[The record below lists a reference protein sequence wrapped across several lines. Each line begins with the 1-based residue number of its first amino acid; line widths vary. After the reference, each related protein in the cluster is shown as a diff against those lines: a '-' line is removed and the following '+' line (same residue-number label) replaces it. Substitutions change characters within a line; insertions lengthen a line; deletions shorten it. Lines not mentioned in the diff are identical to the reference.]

1 MKKLLVIIGFL
12 SIFLT
17 GCVVHDRHY
26 GYRDGYRHSGPKY
39 ERKYNHSSRHKHYR
53 PRAYNKK
60 SAHRQYRGHR
70 SHHRK
75 PGHHRRR

>member
-39 ERKYNHSSRHKHYR
+39 ERKYTHSGRHKHVR
-53 PRAYNKK
+53 PRAYHKK
-60 SAHRQYRGHR
+60 PAQKKYRGPR
-70 SHHRK
+70 SHPGK
-75 PGHHRRR
+75 SGHHRRH